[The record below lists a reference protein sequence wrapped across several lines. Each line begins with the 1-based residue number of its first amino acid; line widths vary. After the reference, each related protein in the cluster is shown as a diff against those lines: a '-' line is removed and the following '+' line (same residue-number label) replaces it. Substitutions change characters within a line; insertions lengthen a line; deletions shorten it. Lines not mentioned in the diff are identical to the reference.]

1 MRRAYNLAGTFS
13 MSSSLDFVQSWL
25 EAIRY
30 KGVAIYLF
38 FNTFSMSSLDP
49 TLKKCPSYVILH
61 MTHICGMY
69 KVELLAVRLKN

>member
-1 MRRAYNLAGTFS
+1 MVVVVVVN
-13 MSSSLDFVQSWL
+13 LDFVQSWL

-30 KGVAIYLF
+30 KGAAIYLF

-69 KVELLAVRLKN
+69 KVELITY